1 VDGFGGKFEWEAA
14 KAEANVAKHKI
25 SFESAAKVF
34 DDPNIVL
41 MKDRID
47 ETGEQRWNAIGN
59 VEVSRCCSLRTCIE
73 EETMTKRSSE
83 SSQPG
88 EQIRVSADS
97 IFKRPL
103 SGEQKTVL
111 RELAAK
117 QAAGDDSGIDYSDIP
132 PLTDDQMATGVRG
145 WRYFRRPVL
154 LEQGVVET
162 LTEIAARK
170 GMDLDTLVNDILK
183 REIAMAEVLR

>member
-1 VDGFGGKFEWEAA
+1 
-14 KAEANVAKHKI
+14 
-25 SFESAAKVF
+25 
-34 DDPNIVL
+34 
-41 MKDRID
+41 
-47 ETGEQRWNAIGN
+47 
-59 VEVSRCCSLRTCIE
+59 
-73 EETMTKRSSE
+73 MTKRSSE

-97 IFKRPL
+97 IFKAPL
-103 SGEQKTVL
+103 SEEQKTVL
-111 RELAAK
+111 KDFAAK

-145 WRYFRRPVL
+145 WRHFRRPVL
-154 LEQGVVET
+154 LEQGVLET

-183 REIAMAEVLR
+183 REIAIAEVLR